1 MSPRKKKD
9 KLGEESVTGNA
20 VDSDISSPGVS
31 DEIVV
36 VARGRTVPL
45 PSDEGIDDVVEMAPA
60 EDEAGEREGVD
71 AEVLE
76 SDLPA
81 VNQEIA
87 DLDPIVTAPGSPG
100 DFADQEV
107 SGSEGEDSTP
117 TEDLNQENNDPT
129 AQTNGVDESS
139 VGETLSDAGSSNS
152 VDDVTTAE
160 EEIEPSLGDSPEEA
174 TEDITKGGPE
184 DGPTGGMGLIESD
197 ADPTEDSAIPA
208 GEQDQPV
215 RQLQQI
221 DTPLGKFKKW
231 LGGTTTVGRP
241 LAQAQPTQ
249 FQDPPEQAPP
259 AAEQVMTLQMAKKE
273 LRTLKASQRS
283 WDSLIADREEKS
295 AKTSETIE
303 DNERKVSALSD
314 WVTNFD
320 RSYQWR
326 VQQRMDQQ
334 LQRAEADL
342 RAYEESVKNVEEF
355 EVGRLSELRR
365 AFHRLVRQIFAV
377 TLPIA
382 ILTIAIPISFR
393 IPKLDALE
401 TFYDPR
407 LSAPIIALL
416 VLGVIAGIFLFR
428 RATGKDT
435 VKNLT
440 IVKWVLLTI
449 AVGVIIVALPVFE
462 DDMRN
467 VLSPYLEEN
476 QNRILTVLGII
487 VSLWIVLALAV
498 YYRGWSQY
506 RRAIDTQLAK
516 LQAVISG
523 YVETQQEVN
532 RLGVLYKQTSE
543 WLRIMAFS
551 LYRPWVTPG
560 EWEEEKHTE
569 SEFKDFPFALRVAQ
583 VDDQAGAK
591 SAELERIIASKL
603 LVKGWRARAF
613 RDLVHEVS
621 NDMGVASGKFTV
633 EALDKDLPHQTNN
646 TRNLLTN
653 YLEAAAKDVDGTNT
667 GDDASTAFL
676 VEVARKRLLE
686 LIEQTQSVALSAA
699 RPPVNQI
706 ISDPLEELVND
717 SALLHGTEESENWD
731 SFLKESL
738 GTDDIIQPPLSI
750 LNFTP
755 DGQMNKV
762 GESPKSFVLIPQ
774 RLAEAL
780 PGGVSE
786 SVNLVPLTDNS
797 SRAVEII
804 ARVDVVGPI
813 KPGDIRLLSPNVQR
827 VSAMSHE
834 QRDSGAKIASLC
846 QDCFDS
852 TCPASLDPRASC
864 SSGGL

>member
-1 MSPRKKKD
+1 MSPRNKKD
-9 KLGEESVTGNA
+9 KLGEEPLTEDADESQP
-20 VDSDISSPGVS
+20 SPS
-31 DEIVV
+31 EDPEEIVV
-36 VARGRTVPL
+36 VARGRTVAL
-45 PSDEGIDDVVEMAPA
+45 PSDEDSQRDAQPLTAEGEKVEEEDADTELVESENNLENQTVGDDEPSSQVPEPSTSQVEPVVAADERETGESPEALGPGD
-60 EDEAGEREGVD
+60 EDLTGHTETVDEAS
-71 AEVLE
+71 A
-76 SDLPA
+76 S
-81 VNQEIA
+81 
-87 DLDPIVTAPGSPG
+87 
-100 DFADQEV
+100 
-107 SGSEGEDSTP
+107 
-117 TEDLNQENNDPT
+117 
-129 AQTNGVDESS
+129 
-139 VGETLSDAGSSNS
+139 ETLSDAPPGGRADEATSP
-152 VDDVTTAE
+152 E
-160 EEIEPSLGDSPEEA
+160 EEIEPSSPEASNDE
-174 TEDITKGGPE
+174 GG
-184 DGPTGGMGLIESD
+184 DGIESG
-197 ADPTEDSAIPA
+197 SKVGPA
-208 GEQDQPV
+208 GEMNVTASDSDPVEHSAASSGEFEQPI

-241 LAQAQPTQ
+241 LAKEKPTQ
-249 FQDPPEQAPP
+249 VQVLPEAAP
-259 AAEQVMTLQMAKKE
+259 AAEQVMTPEMAKKE
-273 LRTLKASQRS
+273 LSTLRASQRS
-283 WDSLIADREEKS
+283 WDTLIADREEKS
-295 AKTSETIE
+295 TKTRETIE
-303 DNERKVSALSD
+303 DNERKISALTG

-326 VQQRMDQQ
+326 AQQRMDQQ
-334 LQRAEADL
+334 LQRAQADL
-342 RAYEESVKNVEEF
+342 RAYEDSVKNVEEF
-355 EVGRLSELRR
+355 EPGRLSELRR
-365 AFHRLVRQIFAV
+365 AFHRLVRQIVAV

-382 ILTIAIPISFR
+382 ILTVAIPISFR

-407 LSAPIIALL
+407 LSAPIIGLL

-449 AVGVIIVALPVFE
+449 AVGLIIVALPIFE
-462 DDMRN
+462 DELRN

-487 VSLWIVLALAV
+487 VSLWVVLALAV

-506 RRAIDTQLAK
+506 RRSIDTQLAK

-532 RLGVLYKQTSE
+532 RLGILYKQTSE

-569 SEFKDFPFALRVAQ
+569 SEFRDFPFALRVAQ

-603 LVKGWRARAF
+603 LVKGWRGRAF
-613 RDLVHEVS
+613 RDLVDEVS
-621 NDMGVASGKFTV
+621 KDMGVASGKFTV

-646 TRNLLTN
+646 TRNLLKN
-653 YLEAAAKDVDGTNT
+653 YLESAAEGVDDPSGTD
-667 GDDASTAFL
+667 GSSTAFL

-706 ISDPLEELVND
+706 ISDPLEDLVND
-717 SALLHGTEESENWD
+717 AALIQGTEESENWD

-774 RLAEAL
+774 RLADAL
-780 PGGVSE
+780 PGEVSD
-786 SVNLVPLTDNS
+786 SVNLVPVTDNS

-834 QRDSGAKIASLC
+834 QRDSGTKIASLC
-846 QDCFDS
+846 QNCFDA
-852 TCPASLDPRASC
+852 TCPASLDSGATC